1 MQFLH
6 NTQCLKVFETTPIWV
21 FFFLF
26 HFKSGPVANKTWAHR
41 FFWFHSLLLNSTS
54 QVCNQTSRQ
63 TYLVNKFRWPWW
75 HHYGPVQVTFSDSS
89 SFLQNHRRHY
99 AVLVMKQSDLNSF
112 KPRFP
117 MLRIVSAGPF
127 ELKQKPAAQ
136 RQACK
141 LPHIDYYT
149 ALVRYLY

>member
-1 MQFLH
+1 MTLMTSLWH
-6 NTQCLKVFETTPIWV
+6 SPGCVLRLIKLSPEPLKT
-21 FFFLF
+21 L
-26 HFKSGPVANKTWAHR
+26 
-41 FFWFHSLLLNSTS
+41 
-54 QVCNQTSRQ
+54 C
-63 TYLVNKFRWPWW
+63 
-75 HHYGPVQVTFSDSS
+75 
-89 SFLQNHRRHY
+89 
-99 AVLVMKQSDLNSF
+99 SDLNSF

-117 MLRIVSAGPF
+117 MLCIVSAGPF